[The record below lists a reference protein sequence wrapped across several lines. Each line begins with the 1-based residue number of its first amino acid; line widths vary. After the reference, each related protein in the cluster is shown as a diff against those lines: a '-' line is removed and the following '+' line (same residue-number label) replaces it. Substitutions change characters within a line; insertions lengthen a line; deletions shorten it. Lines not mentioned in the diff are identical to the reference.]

1 MSARP
6 VQRPA
11 PVADLDWDSARMRSL
26 AGRAVDLYAEFLD
39 GLDGMPIA
47 RDVPADRVREAVV
60 RPVPAQGLPD
70 DELIEHV
77 REVLVEWGVQCGHP
91 RFLAYVTGS
100 GTVPGAVGEM
110 LAAAVNMN
118 VGGWQLSPSASEIEL
133 ALMRWF
139 CDRYGLPA
147 SAGGLLV
154 SGGAMANM
162 VALKA
167 ARDHAAGWN
176 TRRDGIAAGPAL
188 AIYATAE
195 THVVT
200 DRAADALGLGTAA
213 VRRVPV
219 DGSLRM
225 VPSALAELVAAD
237 RAGGVRPMAVVATAG
252 TTSTGAI
259 DPIDEI
265 AGVCSDLGV
274 WLHVD
279 AAYGGP
285 AVLADDLRP
294 LLAGIE
300 RADSIAFD
308 PHKWLYIA
316 QSAGCVLVRD
326 AQHLAEAYQVHAT
339 YVWQDR
345 ERTGAGISLGELGP
359 QYSRGFQALKVWLS
373 LLAHGSAAYARRISH
388 DAELAHYMAAL
399 VQERSDMELA
409 APVGLSICCFGYV
422 PERPAPEEYRS
433 RLNERIMTELQLD
446 GRVYISNAIVDDRF
460 VLRAC
465 FVNHRTEADDVEA
478 VLDVVAE
485 LGARL
490 DAEMRADALP
500 GL

>member
-1 MSARP
+1 MSATP
-6 VQRPA
+6 VERPA

-26 AGRAVDLYAEFLD
+26 ADRAVDLFGEFLD
-39 GLDGMPIA
+39 GLDEMPIA
-47 RDVPADRVREAVV
+47 RDVPAGRVRDAVV
-60 RPVPAQGLPD
+60 RPVPDEGLND
-70 DELIEHV
+70 DDLIDHL
-77 REVLVEWGVQCGHP
+77 RDVLIDWGVQCGHP

-100 GTVPGAVGEM
+100 GTVPGAVADM
-110 LAAAVNMN
+110 LASGINMN
-118 VGGWQLSPSASEIEL
+118 VGGWQLSPSATEIEH

-139 CDRYGLPA
+139 CDRFGLPET
-147 SAGGLLV
+147 AGGLLV

-162 VALKA
+162 VGLKA
-167 ARDHAAGWN
+167 ARDHAAGWD
-176 TRRDGIAAGPAL
+176 TRRDGMAAGPPL
-188 AIYATAE
+188 AVYATEE

-213 VRRVPV
+213 VRRLPV
-219 DGSLRM
+219 DDGLRM
-225 VPSALAELVAAD
+225 VPSALAERIAAD
-237 RAGGVRPMAVVATAG
+237 RDAGVVPMAVVATAG

-259 DPIDEI
+259 DPIEEI
-265 AGVCSDLGV
+265 AAICAEQKV

-294 LLAGIE
+294 QLAGVE

-316 QSAGCVLVRD
+316 QSAGGVLVRNL
-326 AQHLAEAYQVHAT
+326 QHLADSYQVHAT

-345 ERTGAGISLGELGP
+345 ERTGAGLSLGELGP

-373 LLAHGSAAYARRISH
+373 LLAHGSAAYGRRISH
-388 DAELAHYMAAL
+388 DAELAHYMAAR
-399 VQERSDMELA
+399 VQELPQLELA
-409 APVGLSICCFGYV
+409 APVGLSICCFAYV
-422 PERPAPEEYRS
+422 PDAPASLEYRS

-446 GRVYISNAIVDDRF
+446 GRVYISNAILGDRF

-465 FVNHRTEADDVEA
+465 FVNHRTEADDVDA
-478 VLDVVAE
+478 VLDVVTE

-490 DAEMRADALP
+490 DAEMRGGTP
-500 GL
+500 

>member
-1 MSARP
+1 MSATP

-11 PVADLDWDSARMRSL
+11 PVAELDWGSERMRAL
-26 AGRAVDLYAEFLD
+26 AGRAVELYAEFLD

-47 RDVPADRVREAVV
+47 RDVPAARVRDAVV
-60 RPVPAQGLPD
+60 RPVPDEGLED
-70 DELIEHV
+70 DELIGHL
-77 REVLVEWGVQCGHP
+77 RDVLIDWGVQCGHP

-100 GTVPGAVGEM
+100 GTVPGAVADM
-110 LAAAVNMN
+110 LASAVNMN
-118 VGGWQLSPSASEIEL
+118 VGGWQLSPSASEIET

-139 CDRYGLPA
+139 CDRFGMPRT
-147 SAGGLLV
+147 AGGLLV

-162 VALKA
+162 VGLKA
-167 ARDHAAGWN
+167 ARDHAAGWD
-176 TRRDGIAAGPAL
+176 TRRDGMAAGPPL
-188 AIYATAE
+188 AIYATEE

-213 VRRVPV
+213 VRRLPV
-219 DGSLRM
+219 DERMRM
-225 VPSALAELVAAD
+225 VPSALAERIAAD
-237 RAGGVRPMAVVATAG
+237 RGAGVRPMAVVATAG
-252 TTSTGAI
+252 TTSTGAV

-265 AGVCSDLGV
+265 AVVCAEQGV

-294 LLAGIE
+294 QLAGIE

-326 AQHLAEAYQVHAT
+326 LQHLADSYQVHAT

-345 ERTGAGISLGELGP
+345 ERTGAGISIGELGP
-359 QYSRGFQALKVWLS
+359 QYSRGFQALKVWVS
-373 LLAHGSAAYARRISH
+373 LLAHGSSGYARRISH
-388 DAELAHYMAAL
+388 DADLAHYMAAR
-399 VQERSDMELA
+399 VRERPDMQLA
-409 APVGLSICCFGYV
+409 APVGLSICCFAYV
-422 PERPAPEEYRS
+422 PERPAPGEYVS

-446 GRVYISNAIVDDRF
+446 GRVYISNAILGDRF

-465 FVNHRTEADDVEA
+465 FVNHRTEAEDVDA

-490 DAEMRADALP
+490 DTEMRS
-500 GL
+500 

>member
-1 MSARP
+1 MSATP

-11 PVADLDWDSARMRSL
+11 PVAELDWDSERMRAL
-26 AGRAVDLYAEFLD
+26 AGRAVELYAGFLD

-47 RDVPADRVREAVV
+47 RDVPAERVREAVV
-60 RPVPAQGLPD
+60 RPVPDEGLED
-70 DELIEHV
+70 EELIGHL
-77 REVLVEWGVQCGHP
+77 RDVLIDWGVQCGHP

-100 GTVPGAVGEM
+100 GTVPGAVADM
-110 LAAAVNMN
+110 LASAVNMN
-118 VGGWQLSPSASEIEL
+118 VGGWQLSPSASEIET

-139 CDRYGLPA
+139 GMPPI
-147 SAGGLLV
+147 AGGLLV

-162 VALKA
+162 VGLKA
-167 ARDHAAGWN
+167 ARDHAAGWD
-176 TRRDGIAAGPAL
+176 TRRDGMAAGPPL
-188 AIYATAE
+188 AVYATEE

-213 VRRVPV
+213 VRRLPV
-219 DGSLRM
+219 DERMRM
-225 VPSALAELVAAD
+225 VPSALAERIAAD
-237 RAGGVRPMAVVATAG
+237 RDAGVRPMAVVATAG
-252 TTSTGAI
+252 TTSTGAV

-265 AGVCSDLGV
+265 AVVCAEQGV

-294 LLAGIE
+294 QLAGIE

-326 AQHLAEAYQVHAT
+326 VQHLADSYQVHAT

-345 ERTGAGISLGELGP
+345 ERTGAGISIGELGP
-359 QYSRGFQALKVWLS
+359 QYSRGFQALKVWVS
-373 LLAHGSAAYARRISH
+373 LLAHGSSGYARRISH
-388 DAELAHYMAAL
+388 DAELAHYMAAR
-399 VQERSDMELA
+399 VEERPDMELA
-409 APVGLSICCFGYV
+409 APVGLSICCFAYV
-422 PERPAPEEYRS
+422 PDRPATAEYVS

-446 GRVYISNAIVDDRF
+446 GRVYISNAILGERF

-465 FVNHRTEADDVEA
+465 FVNHRTEADDVDA

-490 DAEMRADALP
+490 HAEMRA
-500 GL
+500 

>member
-1 MSARP
+1 MSATR

-26 AGRAVDLYAEFLD
+26 ADRAVGLYAEFLD
-39 GLDGMPIA
+39 GLDAMPIA
-47 RDVPADRVREAVV
+47 RDVPAGLVRDAVV
-60 RPVPAQGLPD
+60 RPVPAEGLD
-70 DELIEHV
+70 DDQLIDHL
-77 REVLVEWGVQCGHP
+77 RDVLVDWGVQCGHP

-100 GTVPGAVGEM
+100 GTVPGAVADM
-110 LAAAVNMN
+110 LASAVNMN
-118 VGGWQLSPSASEIEL
+118 VGGWQLSPSASEIEI

-139 CDRYGLPA
+139 CDRFGLPDR
-147 SAGGLLV
+147 AGGLLL

-162 VALKA
+162 VGLKA
-167 ARDHAAGWN
+167 ARDHAAGWD
-176 TRRDGIAAGPAL
+176 TRRDGIAAGPPL
-188 AIYATAE
+188 AIYATEE

-213 VRRVPV
+213 VRRLPV
-219 DGSLRM
+219 DDALRM
-225 VPSALAELVAAD
+225 VPSALAERIAAD
-237 RAGGVRPMAVVATAG
+237 RAAGVRPMAVVATAG
-252 TTSTGAI
+252 TTSTGAV

-265 AGVCSDLGV
+265 AGICAEHGV

-294 LLAGIE
+294 QLAGVE

-326 AQHLAEAYQVHAT
+326 LQRLADAYQVHAT
-339 YVWQDR
+339 YVWQDLD
-345 ERTGAGISLGELGP
+345 RTGAGLSLAEVGP

-373 LLAHGSAAYARRISH
+373 LLAHGSSAYARRISH
-388 DAELAHYMAAL
+388 DAELAHYMAAR
-399 VQERSDMELA
+399 VQARTDMELA
-409 APVGLSICCFGYV
+409 VPVGLSICCFAYV
-422 PERPAPEEYRS
+422 PERPTTGEFVS

-446 GRVYISNAIVDDRF
+446 GRVYISNAILGDRF

-465 FVNHRTEADDVEA
+465 FVNHRTEADDVDA

-490 DAEMRADALP
+490 DAELRAGAS
-500 GL
+500 

>member
-1 MSARP
+1 MSATP

-26 AGRAVDLYAEFLD
+26 AERAVDLYGEFLD
-39 GLDGMPIA
+39 GLDGMAIA
-47 RDVPADRVREAVV
+47 RDAPAGRVRDAVV
-60 RPVPAQGLPD
+60 RPVPAEGLD
-70 DELIEHV
+70 DDQLIDHL
-77 REVLVEWGVQCGHP
+77 RDVLIEWGVQCGHP

-100 GTVPGAVGEM
+100 GTVPGAVADM
-110 LAAAVNMN
+110 LASAVNMN
-118 VGGWQLSPSASEIEL
+118 VGGWQLSPSASEVEH

-139 CDRYGLPA
+139 RDRFGMPDT
-147 SAGGLLV
+147 AGGLLV

-162 VALKA
+162 VGLKA
-167 ARDHAAGWN
+167 ARDRAAGWD
-176 TRRDGIAAGPAL
+176 TRRDGMAAGPPL
-188 AIYATAE
+188 AIYATEE

-213 VRRVPV
+213 VRRLPV
-219 DGSLRM
+219 DDGRRM
-225 VPSALAELVAAD
+225 VPSALSERIAAD
-237 RAGGVRPMAVVATAG
+237 RSAGARPMAVVATAG

-259 DPIDEI
+259 DPIEEI
-265 AGVCSDLGV
+265 ADICAAEGV

-294 LLAGIE
+294 QLAGIE

-316 QSAGCVLVRD
+316 QSAGGVLVRD
-326 AQHLAEAYQVHAT
+326 LQHLADAYQVHAA

-388 DAELAHYMAAL
+388 DAELARYMAAR
-399 VQERSDMELA
+399 VEERPELELA
-409 APVGLSICCFGYV
+409 APVGLSICCFAYV
-422 PERPAPEEYRS
+422 PGRPAPMEYAS

-446 GRVYISNAIVDDRF
+446 GRVYISNAILGDRF

-465 FVNHRTEADDVEA
+465 FVNHRTEADDVDT

-485 LGARL
+485 LGGRL
-490 DAEMRADALP
+490 DAEMRRAV
-500 GL
+500 

>member
-1 MSARP
+1 MSATS

-26 AGRAVDLYAEFLD
+26 AERAVELYGEFLD
-39 GLDGMPIA
+39 GLDDMRIA
-47 RDVPADRVREAVV
+47 RDVPAGRVRDAVV
-60 RPVPAQGLPD
+60 RPVPAEGLS
-70 DELIEHV
+70 DEQLIDHV
-77 REVLVEWGVQCGHP
+77 RDVLIEWGVQCGHP

-100 GTVPGAVGEM
+100 GTVPGAVADM
-110 LAAAVNMN
+110 LASAVNMN

-133 ALMRWF
+133 TLMGWF
-139 CDRYGLPA
+139 RDRFGMPET
-147 SAGGLLV
+147 AGGLLV

-162 VALKA
+162 VGLKA
-167 ARDHAAGWN
+167 ARDHAAGWD
-176 TRRDGIAAGPAL
+176 TRRDGIAAGPPL
-188 AIYATAE
+188 AIYATEE

-213 VRRVPV
+213 VRRLPV
-219 DGSLRM
+219 DEGRRM
-225 VPSALAELVAAD
+225 VPSALAARIAAD
-237 RAGGVRPMAVVATAG
+237 RAAGVRPMAVVATAG

-265 AGVCSDLGV
+265 AGVCADQGV

-285 AVLADDLRP
+285 AVLAPDLRP

-326 AQHLAEAYQVHAT
+326 LQHLADAYQVHAT
-339 YVWQDR
+339 YVWQDL
-345 ERTGAGISLGELGP
+345 ERTGAGLSLGELGP

-373 LLAHGSAAYARRISH
+373 LLAHGSDAYARRISH
-388 DAELAHYMAAL
+388 DAQLAHYMAARVEEQPDL
-399 VQERSDMELA
+399 ELA
-409 APVGLSICCFGYV
+409 LPVGLSICCFAYV
-422 PERPAPEEYRS
+422 PERPASPAYVS

-446 GRVYISNAIVDDRF
+446 GRVYISNAVLGDRF

-465 FVNHRTEADDVEA
+465 FVNHRTEADDVDA
-478 VLDVVAE
+478 VLDVVTE
-485 LGARL
+485 LGALL
-490 DAEMRADALP
+490 DAEMRAD
-500 GL
+500 